1 MLKVLVN
8 GCNGKMGS
16 VVCNQIMQDK
26 SLILVGGVDVNNQD
40 NHAGFKV
47 YNNIFSIKETIDV
60 IIDFS
65 HPCSLSNLLIYCEE
79 NNFPLVIGTTG
90 ISDADME
97 KIKSSSK
104 KIPIFY
110 STNMSLGINT
120 LVSLV
125 QKAASILG
133 DNFDI
138 EIIEKHH
145 NRKVD
150 APSGTAYM
158 IGKAI
163 NEEFDNKKHFVF
175 GRHSKDEKRQSEEIG
190 IHAIRGGTIVGEHE
204 VIFAGCDEILEI
216 KHTASSKNI
225 FAQGAI
231 KAAKFVHNKGKG
243 FYNMKD
249 IIEA

>member
-26 SLILVGGVDVNNQD
+26 SLILVGGVDINSQD
-40 NHAGFKV
+40 NHAGFQV

-79 NNFPLVIGTTG
+79 NNIPLVIGTTG

-110 STNMSLGINT
+110 SANMSLGINT

-145 NRKVD
+145 NQKVD
-150 APSGTAYM
+150 APSGTALLLGDT
-158 IGKAI
+158 IRESIK
-163 NEEFDNKKHFVF
+163 EETEYKF
-175 GRHSKDEKRQSEEIG
+175 GRSGISKREEKEIG
-190 IHAIRGGTIVGEHE
+190 VHAIRGGSIVGEHE
-204 VIFAGCDEILEI
+204 VIFAGNGEIIEL
-216 KHTASSKNI
+216 KHTALSREV
-225 FAQGAI
+225 FAVGAL
-231 KAAKFVHNKGKG
+231 KACKFICGKTPG
-243 FYNMKD
+243 LYSMDHVLSTK
-249 IIEA
+249 